1 MLPLFAEYLG
11 AGPSEI
17 GLIAAASTIIGI
29 VVNVTAGTLSDVY
42 GKRKPLI
49 LSGFFFATSPIL
61 YLLVT
66 EPWQLAA
73 VRVYRGVAT
82 AIFTP
87 VAIASIAD
95 LYKERRGE
103 MMGYFSSAT
112 LVGRLAAPSLAGV
125 TILLLLFLRNIHY
138 VCCIRR
144 GSSHPP
150 T

>member
-1 MLPLFAEYLG
+1 
-11 AGPSEI
+11 
-17 GLIAAASTIIGI
+17 
-29 VVNVTAGTLSDVY
+29 VY
-42 GKRKPLI
+42 GRRKLLI

-66 EPWQLAA
+66 KPWQLAA
-73 VRVYRGVAT
+73 VRIYHGVAT

-103 MMGYFSSAT
+103 MMRYFSSAT

-125 TILLLLFLRNIHY
+125 TIALYSFYGTYIMCAAFGSTALIPLLKY
-138 VCCIRR
+138 PET
-144 GSSHPP
+144 SHERSARA
-150 T
+150 